1 MVLVQL
7 CLYVNRTPLKCSLYY
22 LIMMLYQ
29 VGEEAQK
36 SVIQRIFQQ
45 VAQRP
50 DSFCNYLE
58 GIIPEWGEGTK
69 LIYRHYATLYF
80 VFAVDSQESDLGIL
94 DLVQGETFRPLI
106 VLNYRSLEIYTHLQ
120 YYYCTDIAVGFP
132 YCARTVMI
140 LKGHKFLALLALYCC
155 CRLHHPPLS
164 SIAAP
169 LSCPWFIYNAS
180 ECRDHTASM
189 GKHGWI

>member
-1 MVLVQL
+1 MTSATYGRLVISLFASCFPFSVFALPKLTKNKASHAPDVILLSRFAHTYLSFSVRVRVVNQCRRFDVTIFLLPQAANDYETLDACRYIVLVPTI
-7 CLYVNRTPLKCSLYY
+7 NRTPLNY
-22 LIMMLYQ
+22 IVQ

-80 VFAVDSQESDLGIL
+80 VFAVDAQESDLGIL
-94 DLVQGETFRPLI
+94 DLVQGETSRRP
-106 VLNYRSLEIYTHLQ
+106 VSLKYFTHL
-120 YYYCTDIAVGFP
+120 
-132 YCARTVMI
+132 
-140 LKGHKFLALLALYCC
+140 
-155 CRLHHPPLS
+155 
-164 SIAAP
+164 
-169 LSCPWFIYNAS
+169 
-180 ECRDHTASM
+180 
-189 GKHGWI
+189 

>member
-1 MVLVQL
+1 MYAVA
-7 CLYVNRTPLKCSLYY
+7 
-22 LIMMLYQ
+22 Q

-94 DLVQGETFRPLI
+94 DLVQGGFFHDDYFSHR
-106 VLNYRSLEIYTHLQ
+106 TH
-120 YYYCTDIAVGFP
+120 
-132 YCARTVMI
+132 
-140 LKGHKFLALLALYCC
+140 
-155 CRLHHPPLS
+155 
-164 SIAAP
+164 
-169 LSCPWFIYNAS
+169 
-180 ECRDHTASM
+180 
-189 GKHGWI
+189 

>member
-1 MVLVQL
+1 MCCVCVCANLVHNQPGACCVTYKQL
-7 CLYVNRTPLKCSLYY
+7 VTKGLRRVHHVHSSTQQYTACCCRCWRTVFILISYPDNTHILTLKQTDTRTNEQTQTKSNQPD
-22 LIMMLYQ
+22 Q

-80 VFAVDSQESDLGIL
+80 VFAVDAQESDLGIL
-94 DLVQGETFRPLI
+94 DLVQGTI
-106 VLNYRSLEIYTHLQ
+106 QKWRS
-120 YYYCTDIAVGFP
+120 AVP
-132 YCARTVMI
+132 RNTSTSVS
-140 LKGHKFLALLALYCC
+140 FLY
-155 CRLHHPPLS
+155 
-164 SIAAP
+164 
-169 LSCPWFIYNAS
+169 
-180 ECRDHTASM
+180 
-189 GKHGWI
+189 

>member
-1 MVLVQL
+1 MG
-7 CLYVNRTPLKCSLYY
+7 
-22 LIMMLYQ
+22 Q

-36 SVIQRIFQQ
+36 RVIQRIFQQ

-94 DLVQGETFRPLI
+94 DLVQGELT
-106 VLNYRSLEIYTHLQ
+106 E
-120 YYYCTDIAVGFP
+120 
-132 YCARTVMI
+132 
-140 LKGHKFLALLALYCC
+140 
-155 CRLHHPPLS
+155 
-164 SIAAP
+164 
-169 LSCPWFIYNAS
+169 SCFCVIMAY
-180 ECRDHTASM
+180 
-189 GKHGWI
+189 

>member
-1 MVLVQL
+1 MNAL
-7 CLYVNRTPLKCSLYY
+7 
-22 LIMMLYQ
+22 Q

-94 DLVQGETFRPLI
+94 DLVQGKGDSEHMQCVLKKRPKTI
-106 VLNYRSLEIYTHLQ
+106 Q
-120 YYYCTDIAVGFP
+120 G
-132 YCARTVMI
+132 
-140 LKGHKFLALLALYCC
+140 
-155 CRLHHPPLS
+155 
-164 SIAAP
+164 
-169 LSCPWFIYNAS
+169 
-180 ECRDHTASM
+180 
-189 GKHGWI
+189 

>member
-1 MVLVQL
+1 MFVVFPVYQRQCRCTRARSPWNVLF
-7 CLYVNRTPLKCSLYY
+7 SLPNPNPTD
-22 LIMMLYQ
+22 Q

-80 VFAVDSQESDLGIL
+80 VFAVDAQESDLGIL
-94 DLVQGETFRPLI
+94 DLVQGEIHTR
-106 VLNYRSLEIYTHLQ
+106 
-120 YYYCTDIAVGFP
+120 
-132 YCARTVMI
+132 
-140 LKGHKFLALLALYCC
+140 LL
-155 CRLHHPPLS
+155 
-164 SIAAP
+164 
-169 LSCPWFIYNAS
+169 
-180 ECRDHTASM
+180 
-189 GKHGWI
+189 

>member
-1 MVLVQL
+1 M
-7 CLYVNRTPLKCSLYY
+7 
-22 LIMMLYQ
+22 ILYQ

-94 DLVQGETFRPLI
+94 DLVQGETFRRLI
-106 VLNYRSLEIYTHLQ
+106 ALKYRSLEMYPHLQ
-120 YYYCTDIAVGFP
+120 YFYPTVIAVVLTYG
-132 YCARTVMI
+132 CAVTVMI
-140 LKGHKFLALLALYCC
+140 LIALQVPRSTCIVHCC

-169 LSCPWFIYNAS
+169 LSCPWFVYNAS

-189 GKHGWI
+189 SKHGWI